1 MPRTE
6 HGDLEEGGNSG
17 PLTGK
22 CHFDMSPPI
31 SQTRIVDDHCDQPQ
45 STSNQTTQDQPL
57 RPSQGES
64 DYDDSSRPLYS
75 MYSDMAKDRDNK
87 TVQRCQNEA
96 DGTLIF
102 VSTHVSL
109 QIIPHINCET

>member
-6 HGDLEEGGNSG
+6 HRDLEEGGNSG
-17 PLTGK
+17 PLTGM
-22 CHFDMSPPI
+22 CRIDMSPLI
-31 SQTRIVDDHCDQPQ
+31 SQTFIVDGHCDQPQ
-45 STSNQTTQDQPL
+45 STSNQTTQNQPM
-57 RPSQGES
+57 RPLASQGES
-64 DYDDSSRPLYS
+64 DHDDSSWPLYS

-102 VSTHVSL
+102 VSPHVSL
-109 QIIPHINCET
+109 